1 MAEVGDV
8 AANATG
14 MFQQHV
20 AATSEAIFS
29 KTTDPIALKFWR
41 MVPMVLNL
49 MGVNNQTNPMYGSRD
64 ISKMAKGDNVD
75 FLKNHVLVWA
85 KI

>member
-29 KTTDPIALKFWR
+29 KTTDPIALKF
-41 MVPMVLNL
+41 
-49 MGVNNQTNPMYGSRD
+49 
-64 ISKMAKGDNVD
+64 
-75 FLKNHVLVWA
+75 
-85 KI
+85 